1 MKAILIDSKQKSV
14 SLVTVGD
21 EDSMIHDMQAKIGC
35 EMFTSAGHLQHEDME
50 DTLYVDDNGLINGTE
65 VFFFNPDFY
74 PHPLAG
80 NGLIIG
86 TDVAGESIDVKAETS
101 QVAKNT
107 EFMNR
112 AEIMMGMVGTQI

>member
-14 SLVTVGD
+14 SLVMVGD
-21 EDSMIHDMQAKIGC
+21 EAHNMLHDMHTKIGC
-35 EMFTSAGHLQHEDME
+35 DIFTSAGHLQHEDMQ

-65 VFFFNPDFY
+65 EFFFNPDFY

-86 TDVAGESIDVKAETS
+86 TDCTGESIDVKAETS

-107 EFMNR
+107 EFMSR
-112 AEIMMGMVGTQI
+112 AEMAAGLLK

>member
-14 SLVTVGD
+14 SLVMVGD
-21 EDSMIHDMQAKIGC
+21 EAHNMLHDMHTKIGC
-35 EMFTSAGHLQHEDME
+35 DIFTSAGHLQHEDMQ

-65 VFFFNPDFY
+65 EFFFNPDFY

-86 TDVAGESIDVKAETS
+86 TDVAGESIDVKSETS

-107 EFMNR
+107 EFMSR
-112 AEIMMGMVGTQI
+112 AEMAAGLLK